1 MVSFDVNFLYTNIPI
16 TDMLNIIKDYVFN
29 NDQCTRKMSI
39 PEDKFLD
46 LVNLVLATTWHT
58 FNF

>member
-29 NDQCTRKMSI
+29 NDQYTRKMAI